1 MFLNYLTLLVALAIS
16 AVAIYYSVSGL
27 AAIFAASVIPIIIM
41 GSILE
46 ISKLTTAVWLHKHWK
61 RCVWWLKT
69 YLSLAV
75 VVLMFITSLG
85 IFGFLSKSHIEQA
98 AASDEQQSKIE
109 FINEKIIRSGA
120 KVKRWEEEILRLSN
134 GSTDNIR
141 VDNLI
146 NRETDA
152 LDKVNNQIAAERSQ
166 LLDSID
172 SENSNLI
179 KLRKQLDREKK
190 GIRSQMQ
197 VELSTME
204 DKFSTVISLH
214 QETMSTLN
222 TELKNTFFGTQ
233 EVQRK
238 IDIAKEE
245 FSDRES
251 IYNDA
256 TIQLTTRYDVK
267 FAEVDAS
274 YNDQIQSIRLRMVAL
289 QQSHDNIREKYSDQ
303 ILVINSRIDELK
315 VKSNDKTSSMED
327 RISQL
332 EDDISGEQE
341 ELNNHRIEKTV
352 LESQFR
358 LLEAEVGPIK
368 YLADFIY
375 NDAVDKSTL
384 EKAVRLV
391 ILTIIFVFDPL
402 AVLLLIAS
410 QYSFEYAR
418 SSKDDEPSELIMED
432 EPVDKPEPIMED
444 EPVDKPEPIMEDE
457 PVDDEPSEPIVEDEP
472 VDDEPSEPIMEDEPV
487 DDEPSEPIVEDE
499 PVDELKNNLTIDE
512 YLNYNV
518 SNITTTYGVIDAN
531 TIPTNNTEPTTPAQQ
546 IEQDTTCEEASPI
559 EEDMSV
565 PVEDELEIIDE
576 PTIEDEPEIID
587 EPTIEDVTELDDE
600 PKHTDQPTFEVTF
613 NSPRYVNYKNHSFQ
627 MEAFNSLHPEF
638 RFDVSKIIPFGK
650 ELPKN
655 SQYGD
660 LFLWSNKLPASL
672 YRYNGD
678 IWEMLDRRF
687 LMESSY
693 NMLYIKELKD
703 VIARHPIHLDLNIPL
718 TEVEY
723 SLIEKVDI

>member
-472 VDDEPSEPIMEDEPV
+472 VD
-487 DDEPSEPIVEDE
+487 
-499 PVDELKNNLTIDE
+499 ELKNNLTIDE